1 MKVVRLGSSY
11 TVNCFS
17 ADKVNGHRPSVD
29 VLFRSV
35 ADVAKSD
42 AVGVILTGMGHDGA
56 DGLLKMRRAGAYTIG
71 QDKDSCV
78 VYGMPMVAHNIGAV
92 NVQASCANIPR
103 VLTNYLNKIH

>member
-1 MKVVRLGSSY
+1 
-11 TVNCFS
+11 
-17 ADKVNGHRPSVD
+17 
-29 VLFRSV
+29 
-35 ADVAKSD
+35 
-42 AVGVILTGMGHDGA
+42 
-56 DGLLKMRRAGAYTIG
+56 MRRAGAYTIG

>member
-1 MKVVRLGSSY
+1 MEPQAPVSY
-11 TVNCFS
+11 THLDVY
-17 ADKVNGHRPSVD
+17 KRQVNGHRPSVD

-78 VYGMPMVAHNIGAV
+78 VYGL
-92 NVQASCANIPR
+92 S
-103 VLTNYLNKIH
+103 LIHISSFRKFSELLP